1 METVAI
7 VLSEA
12 SSSVSRTS
20 AGMGEIAASVEVQTA
35 ASQGI
40 TENVERIARM
50 AGENSSEVGRV
61 NQQAHQL
68 EQLSHDLGL
77 AVRGFRT

>member
-12 SSSVSRTS
+12 SGSVARTS
-20 AGMGEIAASVEVQTA
+20 EGMDEISTSVAEQTA
-35 ASQGI
+35 ASRGI
-40 TENVERIARM
+40 AGNVERIAAM
-50 AGENSSEVGRV
+50 AGENSSAVAAV

-68 EQLSHDLGL
+68 EMLSRELSG
-77 AVRGFRT
+77 AVNGFRT